1 MRKHAYT
8 CFLIGGEERER
19 DRREKGRE
27 REGDHYTIDFFH
39 FRATGGEL
47 FRLIAKDPLPEDKAR
62 EVVYQILDGVKH
74 LHSLNIVH
82 LDLKVSKRGGER
94 ETVKEKER
102 EREKWEKVCTNCD
115 SMCVRVCM

>member
-1 MRKHAYT
+1 MGKK
-8 CFLIGGEERER
+8 ERER
-19 DRREKGRE
+19 EEERRGGRE
-27 REGDHYTIDFFH
+27 REIITLLNFFH

-47 FRLIAKDPLPEDKAR
+47 FRLIAKDPLSEDKAR

-82 LDLKVSKRGGER
+82 LDLKVSKRGGGWGR

-102 EREKWEKVCTNCD
+102 EREMGESVYQL
-115 SMCVRVCM
+115 